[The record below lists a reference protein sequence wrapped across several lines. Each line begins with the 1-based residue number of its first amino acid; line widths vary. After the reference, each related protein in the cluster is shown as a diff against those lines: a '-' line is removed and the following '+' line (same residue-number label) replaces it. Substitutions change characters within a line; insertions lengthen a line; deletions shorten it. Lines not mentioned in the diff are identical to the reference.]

1 MHDIL
6 TPKVLNALLKA
17 ALALEYSQQDSITIN
32 DGEVMDD
39 TPANRSLFRK
49 EPRAIEMP
57 ILPEEE
63 PLPNLTQPC
72 NKVVKLQTKTDDE
85 GEPALPVFPIIAI
98 EPVPIQLRIGLLTN
112 ERTKNTLGDM
122 FPLPPIADNLS
133 FL

>member
-49 EPRAIEMP
+49 EPRGIEMP
-57 ILPEEE
+57 ILPEDE
-63 PLPNLTQPC
+63 PLPNLT
-72 NKVVKLQTKTDDE
+72 
-85 GEPALPVFPIIAI
+85 
-98 EPVPIQLRIGLLTN
+98 
-112 ERTKNTLGDM
+112 
-122 FPLPPIADNLS
+122 
-133 FL
+133 

>member
-49 EPRAIEMP
+49 EPRGI
-57 ILPEEE
+57 
-63 PLPNLTQPC
+63 
-72 NKVVKLQTKTDDE
+72 
-85 GEPALPVFPIIAI
+85 
-98 EPVPIQLRIGLLTN
+98 
-112 ERTKNTLGDM
+112 
-122 FPLPPIADNLS
+122 
-133 FL
+133 